1 MGSLRRKHLD
11 LFSGIG
17 GFALASKW
25 AGFETIQFVENDKYC
40 CKVLKKNFP
49 EIPIH
54 DDIKTFKATD
64 FRGCGLITGGVP
76 CQPVS
81 QAGKRRGSE
90 DDRWLWPQMYRV
102 ILESR
107 PTYVLIEN
115 VAGLITLGLD
125 DVLVDLEKAD
135 YSFQTFNIPAVAV
148 DARHRRQRIWI
159 LAYTDSKRE
168 IGNKSEYREGCGFE
182 SRSEDVADTE
192 CNSQRTTHRSDSGI
206 GGRGWN
212 EQSISEGD
220 QVWCNSGDSSE
231 NVAHSNSKRGCSR
244 ETNREDAEDVRE
256 SSRCEKHGYWVTEP
270 DVGRVAHGVPNRV
283 DRLKGLG
290 NSIVPA
296 VAYEIIRCLK

>member
-1 MGSLRRKHLD
+1 MGLLRKSHID

-25 AGFETIQFVENDKYC
+25 AGFKTIQFVENDKYC

-54 DDIKTFKATD
+54 DDIRTFKATD

-182 SRSEDVADTE
+182 SRSENVAYTE
-192 CNSQRTTHRSDSGI
+192 CDTKGSSYRSNSGI
-206 GGRGWN
+206 GSGGRQKQN
-212 EQSISEGD
+212 ISKWDEMGSD
-220 QVWCNSGDSSE
+220 TANSREDVAYTDSSGF
-231 NVAHSNSKRGCSR
+231 SKQCTTESIREEQFTTECSSWWS
-244 ETNREDAEDVRE
+244 A
-256 SSRCEKHGYWVTEP
+256 EP
-270 DVGRVAHGVPNRV
+270 DVGRVAHGVRRRV
-283 DRLKGLG
+283 DRLRGLG
-290 NSIVPA
+290 NAIVPQ

>member
-1 MGSLRRKHLD
+1 MGLLRKSHID

-25 AGFETIQFVENDKYC
+25 AGFKTIQFVENDKYC

-54 DDIKTFKATD
+54 DDIRTFKATD

-182 SRSEDVADTE
+182 SRSENVAD
-192 CNSQRTTHRSDSGI
+192 
-206 GGRGWN
+206 
-212 EQSISEGD
+212 
-220 QVWCNSGDSSE
+220 
-231 NVAHSNSKRGCSR
+231 SNSKRQQGQGKFESTFNSTKTGKR
-244 ETNREDAEDVRE
+244 ETTQFIDGGRQEF
-256 SSRCEKHGYWVTEP
+256 WLTEP
-270 DVGRVAHGVPNRV
+270 DVGRVAHGIPNRM

-290 NSIVPA
+290 NAIVPQ

>member
-1 MGSLRRKHLD
+1 MGLLRKSHID

-25 AGFETIQFVENDKYC
+25 AGFETIQFVENDNYC

-54 DDIKTFKATD
+54 DDIRTFKATD

-159 LAYTDSKRE
+159 LAYSFNNEQDLSSRPKSSQQPDDRQKWREMGSK
-168 IGNKSEYREGCGFE
+168 SYR
-182 SRSEDVADTE
+182 
-192 CNSQRTTHRSDSGI
+192 RSDK
-206 GGRGWN
+206 GG
-212 EQSISEGD
+212 ED
-220 QVWCNSGDSSE
+220 
-231 NVAHSNSKRGCSR
+231 VAHSNSSGFSKQCTTESIR
-244 ETNREDAEDVRE
+244 EEQFTTEC
-256 SSRCEKHGYWVTEP
+256 SSRWSTEP
-270 DVGRVAHGVPNRV
+270 DVGRVAHGVRRRV
-283 DRLKGLG
+283 DRLRGLG
-290 NSIVPA
+290 NSVVPRL
-296 VAYEIIRCLK
+296 AYEIIRCLK

>member
-1 MGSLRRKHLD
+1 MGLLRKSHID

-25 AGFETIQFVENDKYC
+25 AGFETIQFVENDNYC

-54 DDIKTFKATD
+54 DDIRTFKATD

-81 QAGKRRGSE
+81 QAGQRRGSE

-135 YSFQTFNIPAVAV
+135 YSFQTFNIPAIAV

-159 LAYTDSKRE
+159 VAYTDSGFDLRKRE
-168 IGNKSEYREGCGFE
+168 GIF
-182 SRSEDVADTE
+182 SRRDSPDNGSEDVADTE
-192 CNSQRTTHRSDSGI
+192 CDTERSSYRSNSGI
-206 GGRGWN
+206 SSGRRQKQN
-212 EQSISEGD
+212 IS
-220 QVWCNSGDSSE
+220 
-231 NVAHSNSKRGCSR
+231 K
-244 ETNREDAEDVRE
+244 
-256 SSRCEKHGYWVTEP
+256 
-270 DVGRVAHGVPNRV
+270 
-283 DRLKGLG
+283 
-290 NSIVPA
+290 
-296 VAYEIIRCLK
+296 

>member
-1 MGSLRRKHLD
+1 MGLLRRTHID

-25 AGFETIQFVENDKYC
+25 AGFKTIQFVENDKFC

-54 DDIKTFKATD
+54 DDIRTFKATD

-81 QAGKRRGSE
+81 QAGQRRGSE

-135 YSFQTFNIPAVAV
+135 YAFQTFNIPAVAV

-159 LAYTDSKRE
+159 VAYTE
-168 IGNKSEYREGCGFE
+168 C
-182 SRSEDVADTE
+182 DTE
-192 CNSQRTTHRSDSGI
+192 GSSYRSNSGI
-206 GGRGWN
+206 GSRGRQKQN
-212 EQSISEGD
+212 ISKWDEMGSD
-220 QVWCNSGDSSE
+220 TANG
-231 NVAHSNSKRGCSR
+231 SR
-244 ETNREDAEDVRE
+244 W
-256 SSRCEKHGYWVTEP
+256 STEP
-270 DVGRVAHGVPNRV
+270 DVGRVAHGVRRRV
-283 DRLKGLG
+283 DRLRGLG
-290 NSIVPA
+290 NAIVPQ

>member
-1 MGSLRRKHLD
+1 MGLLRKSHID

-25 AGFETIQFVENDKYC
+25 AGFETIQFVENDNYC

-54 DDIKTFKATD
+54 DDIRTFKATD

-81 QAGKRRGSE
+81 QAGQRRGSE
-90 DDRWLWPQMYRV
+90 DDRWLWDQMFRV

-135 YSFQTFNIPAVAV
+135 YSFQTFNIPAIAV

-159 LAYTDSKRE
+159 VAYTDSGFDLRKRE
-168 IGNKSEYREGCGFE
+168 GIF
-182 SRSEDVADTE
+182 SRRDSPDNGSEDVADSNSSGFSKQCTTESIREEQFTTE
-192 CNSQRTTHRSDSGI
+192 C
-206 GGRGWN
+206 
-212 EQSISEGD
+212 
-220 QVWCNSGDSSE
+220 SSWW
-231 NVAHSNSKRGCSR
+231 S
-244 ETNREDAEDVRE
+244 
-256 SSRCEKHGYWVTEP
+256 TEP
-270 DVGRVAHGVPNRV
+270 DVGRVAHGVRSRV
-283 DRLKGLG
+283 DRLRGLG
-290 NSIVPA
+290 NAIVPQ

>member
-1 MGSLRRKHLD
+1 MGLLRKSHID

-192 CNSQRTTHRSDSGI
+192 CEGLERWKKNLRPKERWVSDTGHYRSKISGNGRDSKWI
-206 GGRGWN
+206 
-212 EQSISEGD
+212 
-220 QVWCNSGDSSE
+220 
-231 NVAHSNSKRGCSR
+231 
-244 ETNREDAEDVRE
+244 
-256 SSRCEKHGYWVTEP
+256 TEP

-283 DRLKGLG
+283 DRLRGLG
-290 NSIVPA
+290 NAIVPQ

>member
-1 MGSLRRKHLD
+1 MGLLRKSHID

-25 AGFETIQFVENDKYC
+25 AGFETIQFVENDNYC

-54 DDIKTFKATD
+54 DDIRTFKATD

-90 DDRWLWPQMYRV
+90 DARWLWPQMYRV

-135 YSFQTFNIPAVAV
+135 YSFQTFNIPAIAV

-159 LAYTDSKRE
+159 VAYTDSGFDLRKRE
-168 IGNKSEYREGCGFE
+168 RIF
-182 SRSEDVADTE
+182 SR
-192 CNSQRTTHRSDSGI
+192 RDSPDNG
-206 GGRGWN
+206 
-212 EQSISEGD
+212 
-220 QVWCNSGDSSE
+220 SE
-231 NVAHSNSKRGCSR
+231 NVGDTDSSGFSKQCTTESIREEQFTTECS
-244 ETNREDAEDVRE
+244 
-256 SSRCEKHGYWVTEP
+256 SWWSTEP
-270 DVGRVAHGVPNRV
+270 DVGRVAHGVRSRV
-283 DRLKGLG
+283 DRLRGLG
-290 NSIVPA
+290 NAIVPQ

>member
-1 MGSLRRKHLD
+1 MGSLRKSHID

-25 AGFETIQFVENDKYC
+25 AGFKTIQFVENDKYC

-54 DDIKTFKATD
+54 DDIRTFKATD

-90 DDRWLWPQMYRV
+90 DDRWLWNEMFRV
-102 ILESR
+102 IQESR
-107 PTYVLIEN
+107 PTYVVIEN

-159 LAYTDSKRE
+159 GAYTECEGLERWEKNLRPKERWVSDTGHYRSKISGNGRDSKW
-168 IGNKSEYREGCGFE
+168 IT
-182 SRSEDVADTE
+182 D
-192 CNSQRTTHRSDSGI
+192 
-206 GGRGWN
+206 
-212 EQSISEGD
+212 
-220 QVWCNSGDSSE
+220 
-231 NVAHSNSKRGCSR
+231 
-244 ETNREDAEDVRE
+244 
-256 SSRCEKHGYWVTEP
+256 P

-283 DRLKGLG
+283 DRLRGLG
-290 NSIVPA
+290 NAIVPQ

>member
-1 MGSLRRKHLD
+1 
-11 LFSGIG
+11 
-17 GFALASKW
+17 LASKW
-25 AGFETIQFVENDKYC
+25 AGFETIQFVENDNYC

-125 DVLVDLEKAD
+125 DVLADLEKAD

-182 SRSEDVADTE
+182 SRSEDVV
-192 CNSQRTTHRSDSGI
+192 N
-206 GGRGWN
+206 
-212 EQSISEGD
+212 
-220 QVWCNSGDSSE
+220 
-231 NVAHSNSKRGCSR
+231 SNSIRCSR
-244 ETNREDAEDVRE
+244 YKEPSETSSRGRSETPTSTASEDV
-256 SSRCEKHGYWVTEP
+256 
-270 DVGRVAHGVPNRV
+270 
-283 DRLKGLG
+283 
-290 NSIVPA
+290 
-296 VAYEIIRCLK
+296 AYTDKFILQRRKTAR